1 MVGFFIT
8 ILKNIVVKLATTGA
22 FNFMMPTLLK
32 FDKWCE
38 DKIGLDII
46 KQEQKWG
53 QKYPLL
59 KKRIETLEEQSK
71 ITIKEINKLQSR
83 K

>member
-1 MVGFFIT
+1 
-8 ILKNIVVKLATTGA
+8 
-22 FNFMMPTLLK
+22 LK

-59 KKRIETLEEQSK
+59 KKRIETLEEQTK